1 MPHIL
6 LEYSKN
12 LKPTIKKNNVLQEL
26 HKAVVESNLFSPEA
40 VKARSTSYKNI
51 VLHDGFDSFVH
62 ITISILNNKTLEQ
75 RQKLSK
81 DIFNLAQELVIEC
94 DKISVDIHEMNIET
108 YSK

>member
-1 MPHIL
+1 MPHIV

-12 LKPTIKKNNVLQEL
+12 LKPTVKRNNALVEL
-26 HKAVVESNLFSPEA
+26 HKAVVDSGLFSPEA
-40 VKARSTSYKNI
+40 VKARSESYKNY

-62 ITISILNNKTLEQ
+62 ITISILNNKTVEQ

-81 DIFNLAQELVIEC
+81 DIFNLAHEIFIEC